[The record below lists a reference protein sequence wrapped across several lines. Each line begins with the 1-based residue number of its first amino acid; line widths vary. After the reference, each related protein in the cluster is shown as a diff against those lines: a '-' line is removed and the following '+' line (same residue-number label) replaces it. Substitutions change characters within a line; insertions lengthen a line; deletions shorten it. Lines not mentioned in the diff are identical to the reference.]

1 MTGKPPPRSKRVG
14 IGASPANPHAEAWI
28 RQGDADAV
36 QKGDLYTAR
45 LTLDITPAMRARI
58 KVSAFTRGVTVAELL
73 RDLLEREFPR
83 RARRERIRFDRPHPK
98 AVRPRLRRRRRL
110 RHSPARPATPLT
122 RVALAYIEP
131 RFKLYL
137 RFGEPAR
144 TLQLDRWRR
153 CCLPNAVLCR
163 IRWQANDYGT
173 IRWQLMVMQ
182 TATPLDAVQRIPGV
196 QPGARLLLHAEGDA
210 NVRAVLERIDGI
222 EALGIAAADTSP
234 AYWRTLANR
243 LAALGATHIH
253 RRTARRLAGREG
265 IAMTT
270 ISTTGPVPHPR
281 SRLRSPRAGRLR
293 HRRPR
298 CAGLGGVRAAP
309 AANGLQP
316 VRQRGGRLVSHRT
329 VRPRT
334 ASRPRPLSVDSIVLM
349 PLPDRAAMLAAQRG
363 YLPTRV
369 PLLKRVGAVAPQHV
383 CIVAGQV
390 RIDGVPVA
398 AALPADRL
406 GRPLPSLQLCRRLQP
421 GELFLLSATNPASFD
436 SRYFGP
442 VSAFAVIGV
451 AHPIWLETRP

>member
-1 MTGKPPPRSKRVG
+1 MN
-14 IGASPANPHAEAWI
+14 ASAS
-28 RQGDADAV
+28 
-36 QKGDLYTAR
+36 TAH
-45 LTLDITPAMRARI
+45 TP
-58 KVSAFTRGVTVAELL
+58 KQ
-73 RDLLEREFPR
+73 
-83 RARRERIRFDRPHPK
+83 
-98 AVRPRLRRRRRL
+98 VRPRLRAAGASTL
-110 RHSPARPATPLT
+110 AGQAGNVPLT

-153 CCLPNAVLCR
+153 CAVFLPNAVLCR

-196 QPGARLLLHAEGDA
+196 QPGARLLHAEGDA

-243 LAALGATHIH
+243 LAALGATHTPQNGTPPGWPGGH
-253 RRTARRLAGREG
+253 CHDHDFHDR
-265 IAMTT
+265 
-270 ISTTGPVPHPR
+270 
-281 SRLRSPRAGRLR
+281 PRAASSLAPALASCWQASPPSASLRWPGRR
-293 HRRPR
+293 S
-298 CAGLGGVRAAP
+298 CSP

-329 VRPRT
+329 VRPAHR
-334 ASRPRPLSVDSIVLM
+334 
-349 PLPDRAAMLAAQRG
+349 LAATSAVRG
-363 YLPTRV
+363 QHRADAAARQGRHAGCAARLPADPRSAAQTCGRSRATTR
-369 PLLKRVGAVAPQHV
+369 